1 MIPRDRIRTN
11 TILSDVPFSNEELFE
26 DDLLNNNNNIET
38 YHTNPFLHKQP
49 NYHIYIPKEATPESR
64 CCRCDPLLLGMSLM
78 LVFVLAMVCIVLII
92 VKR

>member
-1 MIPRDRIRTN
+1 MIPRDKIRTD

-26 DDLLNNNNNIET
+26 DDLLNDNTIET
-38 YHTNPFLHKQP
+38 YHTNPFLHTQP

-64 CCRCDPLLLGMSLM
+64 CCHCDPLLLGMSLM

-92 VKR
+92 MKK